1 MANKKISELESRA
14 SLSLSDLMA
23 VGDPSTG
30 YLYKTTISDLKT
42 LTGAGV
48 VSFNGRFGTV
58 NPAEGDY
65 TLTQLGDVIIT
76 SPSNGQVL
84 KYNGSNWV
92 NATEVAE
99 ADTLDTVTGRGNT
112 TANSITVGSVT
123 AAGLSNLLGQIRT
136 FATTGNTYIGASPV
150 SATDAGY
157 KVDINGTLR
166 VQGRIVTGLGGIVNN
181 CLYTYIG
188 NHCGSSGFL
197 GFGFV
202 NTGDPGL
209 GDSVFDIFQSPSA
222 AATYP
227 LFHFKHT
234 AADSTGGSNALNI
247 VAISTTVNQTSGSN
261 GVVRGFYYN
270 PTLTSIN
277 GSHFAFESTS
287 GKIKVSD
294 LSGSGSRMVVA
305 DANGVLSTQAIPS
318 TSGFVTLDTT
328 QTITALKTF
337 TNVVTFNQ
345 NIVGGL
351 IKLSQGVL
359 LSKSANIGSDPGF
372 LSLIATSSTGLNT
385 INIADGDN
393 TSFTQKLII
402 PNTGNYNYTFPSS
415 SGTLALASDIPSLS
429 NYVTLDG
436 TQTITG
442 AKTFST
448 LITAQHIKANYYGFP
463 DSNGYSTGFEST
475 SNNTIQVKIGSGLA
489 INIASNNNAT
499 FYGNII
505 RNGGTSSQFLKADG
519 SLDSSTYLTSA
530 SVSGVYLPLSGGTL
544 TGALN
549 GTTASFSGAVT
560 ATGAINGYAGLNG
573 FAGATHNLLVDWS
586 SESQITTLTA
596 TNLFFGTNAQRRMT
610 ILSSGNVGIATASP
624 DRALTVNGQIGLN
637 NDLVST
643 KGGTTFR
650 LGYEAFSAT
659 GGVNMFTESS
669 IPLVFG
675 TNSGEKMRLTPG
687 GNLALGTTSPVGS
700 FQFHINR
707 AGNTGMFISNT
718 TGNSGG
724 YLFAGGLDG
733 LEIQSVDSA
742 NSAAKRLLLQPYGGN
757 VGIGMTNPVY
767 RLDVLASGGTNQPA
781 QFASSTTNLYTAYR
795 ASSIDVGYIG
805 NGVGIAT
812 GGSATD
818 FGFNASNNMI
828 FTTTGAVERM
838 RITSGGNVLI
848 GNTTGAA
855 KFGVYGANPA
865 NTYMLID
872 NAGSGINYYAANSF
886 HEWQT
891 AGATRMTLTS
901 GGNLELNTG
910 SIKTGEPDTGYGRAA
925 IKIGARNTGQ
935 AFSSAG
941 HLPVSIDGTI
951 YYINVYSSLP

>member
-112 TANSITVGSVT
+112 TSNSITVGSVT

-157 KVDINGTLR
+157 KLDINGTLR

-209 GDSVFDIFQSPSA
+209 GDSVLDIYQMPSSSPS
-222 AATYP
+222 YP
-227 LFHFKHT
+227 LFNFKHI
-234 AADSTGGSNALNI
+234 AADSTGGSGALNI
-247 VAISTTVNQTSGSN
+247 IAVTTTVNQTSGSN

-318 TSGFVTLDTT
+318 TTGFVTLDTT

-385 INIADGDN
+385 INLADGDN
-393 TSFTQKLII
+393 TSFTQKLVV
-402 PNTGNYNYTFPSS
+402 PNTGNYTYTFPSS
-415 SGTLALASDIPSLS
+415 SGTLALASDIPSLT

-448 LITAQHIKANYYGFP
+448 LMTAQHIKANYYGFP

-519 SLDSSTYLTSA
+519 SLDSSTYATTS
-530 SVSGVYLPLSGGTL
+530 SLSSYLPLSGGTL

-549 GTTASFSGAVT
+549 GTSATFSGQLVLNASNNQVRSGNELRFYRSDNAAYT
-560 ATGAINGYAGLNG
+560 EMYDAGSLAANG
-573 FAGATHNLLVDWS
+573 FILNNTNGEGFHFKNGS
-586 SESQITTLTA
+586 TTIM
-596 TNLFFGTNAQRRMT
+596 RMN
-610 ILSSGNVGIATASP
+610 SSGNVGINTTNP
-624 DRALTVNGQIGLN
+624 N
-637 NDLVST
+637 ST
-643 KGGTTFR
+643 LHVAGTFR
-650 LGYEAFSAT
+650 TVLQSGAGGQTLLSAISGVTNGYEILVDTSNNITHTWNT
-659 GGVNMFTESS
+659 GANVAA
-669 IPLVFG
+669 
-675 TNSGEKMRLTPG
+675 MRITPG
-687 GNLALGTTSPVGS
+687 GLILIGTTSTSGVDKFRVNNDGTTSYSTVNITNTNSTANMYVGV
-700 FQFHINR
+700 
-707 AGNTGMFISNT
+707 GGSN
-718 TGNSGG
+718 
-724 YLFAGGLDG
+724 
-733 LEIQSVDSA
+733 VA
-742 NSAAKRLLLQPYGGN
+742 NS
-757 VGIGMTNPVY
+757 
-767 RLDVLASGGTNQPA
+767 
-781 QFASSTTNLYTAYR
+781 NLRNNAY
-795 ASSIDVGYIG
+795 VW
-805 NGVGIAT
+805 
-812 GGSATD
+812 
-818 FGFNASNNMI
+818 NASASDLI
-828 FTTTGAVERM
+828 FGTSDTERM
-838 RITSGGNVLI
+838 RITSGGDI
-848 GNTTGAA
+848 GIGISSPGTMLHIQAASRSYGLLRITSTTGSTGEASIN
-855 KFGVYGANPA
+855 FGRSDQA
-865 NTYMLID
+865 ID
-872 NAGSGINYYAANSF
+872 NRWTVGQGTAAVGDTFGFYTAGSNKATLT
-886 HEWQT
+886 T
-891 AGATRMTLTS
+891 AGVWSTIGGGTS
-901 GGNLELNTG
+901 DLRTKQDIEYNFDNGIESVLKLQPTKFKFKNA
-910 SIKTGEPDTGYGRAA
+910 PDKQRRGFIAQDVLQVIPDLVLGD
-925 IKIGARNTGQ
+925 GQ
-935 AFSSAG
+935 
-941 HLPVSIDGTI
+941 LKDGTYGLDYDGI
-951 YYINVYSSLP
+951 LALAVKAIQEQQVQIEQLKTK